1 LCLGLKAMRR
11 RMLTL
16 LKKYKSGRRNCSS
29 CVCQTVKENVYVFVK
44 KGNVYV
50 LSIL

>member
-1 LCLGLKAMRR
+1 
-11 RMLTL
+11 MLTL
-16 LKKYKSGRRNCSS
+16 LNTWKKYKSGRRNCSS
-29 CVCQTVKENVYVFVK
+29 CVCQTVKENVDVFVK